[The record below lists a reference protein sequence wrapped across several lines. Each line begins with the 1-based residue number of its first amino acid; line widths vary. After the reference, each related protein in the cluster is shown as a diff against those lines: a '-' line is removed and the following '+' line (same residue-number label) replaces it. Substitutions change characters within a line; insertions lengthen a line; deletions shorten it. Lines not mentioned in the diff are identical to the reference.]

1 MTDSHP
7 VEALLIDPNPEH
19 VRIFFEALEN
29 EKIASRIHAVS
40 SGGEALD
47 FLHRRGEYSDAV
59 QPNLILL
66 DIDLPEMD
74 GHRLL
79 EDLIADPDLEGVPVI
94 VLSGSN
100 EAERVARSYELRA
113 NAYVQKPV
121 ESAAFIDI
129 VRSFEDFW
137 LEIVRLPPSEPEDGE
152 HP

>member
-7 VEALLIDPNPEH
+7 VEALLVDPNPED
-19 VRIFFEALEN
+19 VRVFLETLEN
-29 EKIASRIHAVS
+29 EKTASSIHTVS
-40 SGGEALD
+40 SGSEALD

-79 EDLIADPDLEGVPVI
+79 EDLTADPELEGTPVI
-94 VLSGSN
+94 VLSGSDK
-100 EAERVARSYELRA
+100 AERVARSYELRA

-121 ESAAFIDI
+121 EPTEFIDV

-137 LEIVRLPPSEPEDGE
+137 LDIVRLPPNESEDGE
-152 HP
+152 HR